1 MASHTVRAMPI
12 PEFVVA
18 LRAKIGHAP
27 LPLSGVTA
35 VVLDHRDRVLLVRRT
50 DTDRWALTTGCL
62 EPGEQPAA
70 GALREVM
77 EETGVEAE
85 VERLISIEALELS
98 TAPNGDE
105 IYWLNIGFRC
115 RLIRGQAKVNDDE
128 SVDVAWFDKDAL
140 PELEPHQA
148 RCLAL
153 ALDDTAPWFVGAPTE
168 NRG

>member
-1 MASHTVRAMPI
+1 MPI

-35 VVLDHRDRVLLVRRT
+35 VVLDDRDRVLLVRRS
-50 DTDRWALTTGCL
+50 DTGRWALTTGCL
-62 EPGEQPAA
+62 EPGEQPAS

-85 VERLISIEALELS
+85 VERLISIEALDLA
-98 TAPNGDE
+98 TGPNGDE
-105 IYWLNIGFRC
+105 VYWLNIGFRC
-115 RLIRGQAKVNDDE
+115 RMVRGQAKVNDDE
-128 SVDVAWFDKDAL
+128 SVDVAWFEMGAV

-153 ALDDTAPWFVGAPTE
+153 ALSDTDPWFVGSPHAMTA
-168 NRG
+168 GG